1 MKHVILSFFIFTI
14 LAPNGEMLTVT
25 EVGGNAMVIS
35 NQSTGKEIV
44 VARQRNGVILM
55 PSDGALLDKQLRK
68 SEGRGDFLD
77 LERNTLTPLDA
88 PDPFTAE

>member
-1 MKHVILSFFIFTI
+1 MKLSSAFVGLFIFTI
-14 LAPNGEMLTVT
+14 LAPNGEMLTIT

-35 NQSTGKEIV
+35 NQSTGREIV

-55 PSDGALLDKQLRK
+55 P

-77 LERNTLTPLDA
+77 LERNTLTPLE
-88 PDPFTAE
+88 PTNPFEIGD

>member
-1 MKHVILSFFIFTI
+1 MKHVFLSFFIFTI

-35 NQSTGKEIV
+35 NQSTGREIV

-55 PSDGALLDKQLRK
+55 P

-77 LERNTLTPLDA
+77 LERNTLTPLE
-88 PDPFTAE
+88 PLNPFEIGD